1 MEKDVAFLEEKV
13 RCVIEPMINGV
24 FKDNPEDPV
33 KYMIRYLNHYIGIS
47 NETSTEKEELIKLRK
62 EMAKYKGNG
71 NEEDK
76 EAIAQSEDEEND
88 KEDQDQFDKE
98 IEEKTKK
105 GPHEKFSAQRIS
117 VCSEVVGEYN
127 KKADYVPKV
136 IPKTD
141 EQKEKIKNK
150 MLQNFMFSNLDE
162 AELQT
167 VLDAFEEKKV
177 TTGETVIKEGDKGD
191 VVYLVETGELTCTK
205 KQNGK
210 EVELKTYVPGESF
223 GELALLYNAPR
234 AATIVAK
241 TDAILWSLDRECFNS
256 IVKGAAIKK
265 RERYE
270 SVLKT
275 VEILQTIDAY
285 ELSQICDALKVEKVK
300 EGTKIITQNEEGNKF
315 YILEEGEAY
324 ATKEIEGKECILDV
338 KLTLNN
344 DKVINIELQ
353 VYKQTYW
360 INRSLLYWARTYD
373 NLKSGQ
379 DYSMLLPAYHI
390 GILDFTLFENHPKF
404 MAQYQILDVED
415 GYLYSDKLC
424 IKVLDLTQLEKAKQ
438 EPETNKKLL
447 KWASIFKAETL
458 EELEQ
463 LARGE
468 EVFENM
474 VVTMKKLS
482 EDEKIRMQCEARED
496 YERSLLTEYNA
507 GKSEGI
513 EQGIASERRN
523 TEKERQRAE
532 KESQRAEALAAEVER
547 LRALLK

>member
-1 MEKDVAFLEEKV
+1 MAEKRKFYGMRND
-13 RCVIEPMINGV
+13 
-24 FKDNPEDPV
+24 
-33 KYMIRYLNHYIGIS
+33 YMFHAVLQ
-47 NETSTEKEELIKLRK
+47 K
-62 EMAKYKGNG
+62 
-71 NEEDK
+71 NEEVLRNLL
-76 EAIAQSEDEEND
+76 ATLL
-88 KEDQDQFDKE
+88 E
-98 IEEKTKK
+98 I
-105 GPHEKFSAQRIS
+105 
-117 VCSEVVGEYN
+117 
-127 KKADYVPKV
+127 
-136 IPKTD
+136 
-141 EQKEKIKNK
+141 
-150 MLQNFMFSNLDE
+150 DE
-162 AELQT
+162 AEI
-167 VLDAFEEKKV
+167 ESCHIENP
-177 TTGETVIKEGDKGD
+177 I
-191 VVYLVETGELTCTK
+191 EL
-205 KQNGK
+205 G
-210 EVELKTYVPGESF
+210 
-223 GELALLYNAPR
+223 
-234 AATIVAK
+234 
-241 TDAILWSLDRECFNS
+241 
-256 IVKGAAIKK
+256 
-265 RERYE
+265 
-270 SVLKT
+270 
-275 VEILQTIDAY
+275 
-285 ELSQICDALKVEKVK
+285 
-300 EGTKIITQNEEGNKF
+300 
-315 YILEEGEAY
+315 
-324 ATKEIEGKECILDV
+324 KEIEGKECILDV

-438 EPETNKKLL
+438 KPETNKKLL

-463 LARGE
+463 LASGE

-513 EQGIASERRN
+513 QQGIQQGIASERRN
-523 TEKERQRAE
+523 TEKERQRAD
-532 KESQRAEALAAEVER
+532 ALAAEVER

>member
-1 MEKDVAFLEEKV
+1 
-13 RCVIEPMINGV
+13 MITPAANKGGLPNG
-24 FKDNPEDPV
+24 
-33 KYMIRYLNHYIGIS
+33 
-47 NETSTEKEELIKLRK
+47 
-62 EMAKYKGNG
+62 
-71 NEEDK
+71 
-76 EAIAQSEDEEND
+76 
-88 KEDQDQFDKE
+88 
-98 IEEKTKK
+98 
-105 GPHEKFSAQRIS
+105 
-117 VCSEVVGEYN
+117 GE
-127 KKADYVPKV
+127 
-136 IPKTD
+136 
-141 EQKEKIKNK
+141 
-150 MLQNFMFSNLDE
+150 
-162 AELQT
+162 
-167 VLDAFEEKKV
+167 
-177 TTGETVIKEGDKGD
+177 
-191 VVYLVETGELTCTK
+191 
-205 KQNGK
+205 
-210 EVELKTYVPGESF
+210 
-223 GELALLYNAPR
+223 
-234 AATIVAK
+234 
-241 TDAILWSLDRECFNS
+241 
-256 IVKGAAIKK
+256 
-265 RERYE
+265 
-270 SVLKT
+270 
-275 VEILQTIDAY
+275 
-285 ELSQICDALKVEKVK
+285 
-300 EGTKIITQNEEGNKF
+300 
-315 YILEEGEAY
+315 
-324 ATKEIEGKECILDV
+324 
-338 KLTLNN
+338 
-344 DKVINIELQ
+344 VINIELQ

-438 EPETNKKLL
+438 KPETNKKLL

-463 LARGE
+463 LASGE

-532 KESQRAEALAAEVER
+532 KESQRAEKERQRADALAAEVER
-547 LRALLK
+547 LKALLK

>member
-1 MEKDVAFLEEKV
+1 MAEKRKFYGMRND
-13 RCVIEPMINGV
+13 
-24 FKDNPEDPV
+24 
-33 KYMIRYLNHYIGIS
+33 YMFHAVLQ
-47 NETSTEKEELIKLRK
+47 K
-62 EMAKYKGNG
+62 
-71 NEEDK
+71 NEEVLRNLL
-76 EAIAQSEDEEND
+76 ATLL
-88 KEDQDQFDKE
+88 E
-98 IEEKTKK
+98 I
-105 GPHEKFSAQRIS
+105 
-117 VCSEVVGEYN
+117 
-127 KKADYVPKV
+127 
-136 IPKTD
+136 
-141 EQKEKIKNK
+141 
-150 MLQNFMFSNLDE
+150 DE
-162 AELQT
+162 AEI
-167 VLDAFEEKKV
+167 ESCHIENP
-177 TTGETVIKEGDKGD
+177 I
-191 VVYLVETGELTCTK
+191 EL
-205 KQNGK
+205 G
-210 EVELKTYVPGESF
+210 
-223 GELALLYNAPR
+223 
-234 AATIVAK
+234 
-241 TDAILWSLDRECFNS
+241 
-256 IVKGAAIKK
+256 
-265 RERYE
+265 
-270 SVLKT
+270 
-275 VEILQTIDAY
+275 
-285 ELSQICDALKVEKVK
+285 
-300 EGTKIITQNEEGNKF
+300 
-315 YILEEGEAY
+315 
-324 ATKEIEGKECILDV
+324 KEIEGKECILDV

-438 EPETNKKLL
+438 KPETNKKLL

-463 LARGE
+463 LASGE

-513 EQGIASERRN
+513 EQGLQQGIASERRN

-532 KESQRAEALAAEVER
+532 KESQRADALAAEVER

>member
-1 MEKDVAFLEEKV
+1 MAEKRKFYGMRND
-13 RCVIEPMINGV
+13 
-24 FKDNPEDPV
+24 
-33 KYMIRYLNHYIGIS
+33 YMFHAVLQ
-47 NETSTEKEELIKLRK
+47 K
-62 EMAKYKGNG
+62 
-71 NEEDK
+71 NEEVLRNLL
-76 EAIAQSEDEEND
+76 ATLL
-88 KEDQDQFDKE
+88 E
-98 IEEKTKK
+98 I
-105 GPHEKFSAQRIS
+105 
-117 VCSEVVGEYN
+117 
-127 KKADYVPKV
+127 
-136 IPKTD
+136 
-141 EQKEKIKNK
+141 
-150 MLQNFMFSNLDE
+150 DE
-162 AELQT
+162 AEI
-167 VLDAFEEKKV
+167 ESCHIENP
-177 TTGETVIKEGDKGD
+177 I
-191 VVYLVETGELTCTK
+191 EL
-205 KQNGK
+205 G
-210 EVELKTYVPGESF
+210 
-223 GELALLYNAPR
+223 
-234 AATIVAK
+234 
-241 TDAILWSLDRECFNS
+241 
-256 IVKGAAIKK
+256 
-265 RERYE
+265 
-270 SVLKT
+270 
-275 VEILQTIDAY
+275 
-285 ELSQICDALKVEKVK
+285 
-300 EGTKIITQNEEGNKF
+300 
-315 YILEEGEAY
+315 
-324 ATKEIEGKECILDV
+324 KEIEGKECILDV

-390 GILDFTLFENHPKF
+390 GILDFTLFENYPKF

-438 EPETNKKLL
+438 KPETNKKLL

-463 LARGE
+463 LASGE

-513 EQGIASERRN
+513 EQGIQQGIASERGN

-532 KESQRAEALAAEVER
+532 KESQRAEKERQRAENESQRADTLAAEVER

>member
-1 MEKDVAFLEEKV
+1 MAEKRKFYGMRND
-13 RCVIEPMINGV
+13 
-24 FKDNPEDPV
+24 
-33 KYMIRYLNHYIGIS
+33 YMFHAVLQ
-47 NETSTEKEELIKLRK
+47 K
-62 EMAKYKGNG
+62 
-71 NEEDK
+71 NEEVLRNLL
-76 EAIAQSEDEEND
+76 ATLL
-88 KEDQDQFDKE
+88 E
-98 IEEKTKK
+98 I
-105 GPHEKFSAQRIS
+105 
-117 VCSEVVGEYN
+117 
-127 KKADYVPKV
+127 
-136 IPKTD
+136 
-141 EQKEKIKNK
+141 
-150 MLQNFMFSNLDE
+150 DE
-162 AELQT
+162 AEI
-167 VLDAFEEKKV
+167 ESCHIENP
-177 TTGETVIKEGDKGD
+177 I
-191 VVYLVETGELTCTK
+191 EL
-205 KQNGK
+205 G
-210 EVELKTYVPGESF
+210 
-223 GELALLYNAPR
+223 
-234 AATIVAK
+234 
-241 TDAILWSLDRECFNS
+241 
-256 IVKGAAIKK
+256 
-265 RERYE
+265 
-270 SVLKT
+270 
-275 VEILQTIDAY
+275 
-285 ELSQICDALKVEKVK
+285 
-300 EGTKIITQNEEGNKF
+300 
-315 YILEEGEAY
+315 
-324 ATKEIEGKECILDV
+324 KEIEGKECILDV

-463 LARGE
+463 LASGE

-523 TEKERQRAE
+523 TEKERQRAD
-532 KESQRAEALAAEVER
+532 ALAAEVER

>member
-1 MEKDVAFLEEKV
+1 MAEKRKFYGMRND
-13 RCVIEPMINGV
+13 
-24 FKDNPEDPV
+24 
-33 KYMIRYLNHYIGIS
+33 YMFHAVLQ
-47 NETSTEKEELIKLRK
+47 K
-62 EMAKYKGNG
+62 
-71 NEEDK
+71 NEEVLRNLL
-76 EAIAQSEDEEND
+76 ATLL
-88 KEDQDQFDKE
+88 E
-98 IEEKTKK
+98 I
-105 GPHEKFSAQRIS
+105 
-117 VCSEVVGEYN
+117 
-127 KKADYVPKV
+127 
-136 IPKTD
+136 
-141 EQKEKIKNK
+141 
-150 MLQNFMFSNLDE
+150 DE
-162 AELQT
+162 AEI
-167 VLDAFEEKKV
+167 ESCHIENP
-177 TTGETVIKEGDKGD
+177 I
-191 VVYLVETGELTCTK
+191 EL
-205 KQNGK
+205 G
-210 EVELKTYVPGESF
+210 
-223 GELALLYNAPR
+223 
-234 AATIVAK
+234 
-241 TDAILWSLDRECFNS
+241 
-256 IVKGAAIKK
+256 
-265 RERYE
+265 
-270 SVLKT
+270 
-275 VEILQTIDAY
+275 
-285 ELSQICDALKVEKVK
+285 
-300 EGTKIITQNEEGNKF
+300 
-315 YILEEGEAY
+315 
-324 ATKEIEGKECILDV
+324 KEIEGKECILDV

-353 VYKQTYW
+353 VYKQTHW

-463 LARGE
+463 LASGE

-513 EQGIASERRN
+513 EQGLQQGIASERGN

-532 KESQRAEALAAEVER
+532 KESQRAEKESQRADALAAEVER

>member
-1 MEKDVAFLEEKV
+1 MAEKRKFYGMRND
-13 RCVIEPMINGV
+13 
-24 FKDNPEDPV
+24 
-33 KYMIRYLNHYIGIS
+33 YMFHAVLQ
-47 NETSTEKEELIKLRK
+47 K
-62 EMAKYKGNG
+62 
-71 NEEDK
+71 NEEVLRNLL
-76 EAIAQSEDEEND
+76 ATLL
-88 KEDQDQFDKE
+88 E
-98 IEEKTKK
+98 I
-105 GPHEKFSAQRIS
+105 
-117 VCSEVVGEYN
+117 
-127 KKADYVPKV
+127 
-136 IPKTD
+136 
-141 EQKEKIKNK
+141 
-150 MLQNFMFSNLDE
+150 DE
-162 AELQT
+162 AEI
-167 VLDAFEEKKV
+167 ESCHIENP
-177 TTGETVIKEGDKGD
+177 I
-191 VVYLVETGELTCTK
+191 EL
-205 KQNGK
+205 G
-210 EVELKTYVPGESF
+210 
-223 GELALLYNAPR
+223 
-234 AATIVAK
+234 
-241 TDAILWSLDRECFNS
+241 
-256 IVKGAAIKK
+256 
-265 RERYE
+265 
-270 SVLKT
+270 
-275 VEILQTIDAY
+275 
-285 ELSQICDALKVEKVK
+285 
-300 EGTKIITQNEEGNKF
+300 
-315 YILEEGEAY
+315 
-324 ATKEIEGKECILDV
+324 KEIEGKECILDV

-463 LARGE
+463 LASGE

-513 EQGIASERRN
+513 QQGIEQGIQQGIASERGN
-523 TEKERQRAE
+523 TEKERQRAD
-532 KESQRAEALAAEVER
+532 ALAAEVER

>member
-1 MEKDVAFLEEKV
+1 MAEKRKFYGMRND
-13 RCVIEPMINGV
+13 
-24 FKDNPEDPV
+24 
-33 KYMIRYLNHYIGIS
+33 YMFHAVLQ
-47 NETSTEKEELIKLRK
+47 K
-62 EMAKYKGNG
+62 
-71 NEEDK
+71 NEEVLRNLL
-76 EAIAQSEDEEND
+76 ATLL
-88 KEDQDQFDKE
+88 E
-98 IEEKTKK
+98 I
-105 GPHEKFSAQRIS
+105 
-117 VCSEVVGEYN
+117 
-127 KKADYVPKV
+127 
-136 IPKTD
+136 
-141 EQKEKIKNK
+141 
-150 MLQNFMFSNLDE
+150 DE
-162 AELQT
+162 AEI
-167 VLDAFEEKKV
+167 ESCHIENP
-177 TTGETVIKEGDKGD
+177 I
-191 VVYLVETGELTCTK
+191 EL
-205 KQNGK
+205 G
-210 EVELKTYVPGESF
+210 
-223 GELALLYNAPR
+223 
-234 AATIVAK
+234 
-241 TDAILWSLDRECFNS
+241 
-256 IVKGAAIKK
+256 
-265 RERYE
+265 
-270 SVLKT
+270 
-275 VEILQTIDAY
+275 
-285 ELSQICDALKVEKVK
+285 
-300 EGTKIITQNEEGNKF
+300 
-315 YILEEGEAY
+315 
-324 ATKEIEGKECILDV
+324 KEIEGKECILDV

-404 MAQYQILDVED
+404 MAQYQIMDVED

-438 EPETNKKLL
+438 ESETNKKLL

-463 LARGE
+463 LASGE

-513 EQGIASERRN
+513 EQGLQQGIASERRN

-532 KESQRAEALAAEVER
+532 KESQRAEKERQRADALAAEVER